1 MRPLPNSTTRVLAYK
16 VLDRDFDRTWP
27 DWAVEMLINGY
38 DTEHLV
44 ILAGMSE
51 PFDYFEMQTLT
62 TKALNELGLDFSNKL
77 QSVWNFVS
85 YLIQMCL
92 DGKLESVKVLAELRD
107 LYLELGHEESLQQFY
122 FLYYAKSDLITD
134 GVQWYIDGVDRSNID
149 EEIIKHFK
157 EQLGKAKT

>member
-1 MRPLPNSTTRVLAYK
+1 MSDNTITVLAYK
-16 VLDRDFDRTWP
+16 SLDRDFDRTWS
-27 DWAVEMLINGY
+27 DWALEMLMNGY

-77 QSVWNFVS
+77 QSVWNYVS

-92 DGKLESVKVLAELRD
+92 NGTLESVKVLTELRD
-107 LYLELGHEESLQQFY
+107 LYLELDYEKSLQQFY
-122 FLYYAKSDLITD
+122 FLYYAKTDLVLEE
-134 GVQWYIDGVDRSNID
+134 VQWYIDGVDRSNID
-149 EEIIKHFK
+149 EAIVRHFT
-157 EQLGKAKT
+157 EWLGKSKT

>member
-51 PFDYFEMQTLT
+51 PFDYFEM
-62 TKALNELGLDFSNKL
+62 
-77 QSVWNFVS
+77 
-85 YLIQMCL
+85 
-92 DGKLESVKVLAELRD
+92 
-107 LYLELGHEESLQQFY
+107 
-122 FLYYAKSDLITD
+122 
-134 GVQWYIDGVDRSNID
+134 
-149 EEIIKHFK
+149 
-157 EQLGKAKT
+157 

>member
-1 MRPLPNSTTRVLAYK
+1 MRPSPNSTIRVLAYK
-16 VLDRDFDRTWP
+16 ALDRDFDRTWP

-77 QSVWNFVS
+77 QSVWNYVN
-85 YLIQMCL
+85 YLIQLCF
-92 DGKLESVKVLAELRD
+92 DGKLESVKVLTELRD
-107 LYLELGHEESLQQFY
+107 LYLELDYQESLQEFY
-122 FLYYAKSDLITD
+122 FLYYAKTDLIL
-134 GVQWYIDGVDRSNID
+134 
-149 EEIIKHFK
+149 EEVHGIST
-157 EQLGKAKT
+157 G